1 MKTIA
6 FHSYKGGV
14 GCSMAL
20 ANFAKALMKVGKRV
34 TVLDM
39 DFEAPGIH
47 MKLGLPLNI
56 VKRGFVDY
64 LVDKSRLSRSRYSDG
79 DSLDIRQYAQ
89 PLDEQDRSFLIPA
102 GDFTRN
108 LYWGLIASET
118 FNRFFYL
125 DESQLD
131 DPEAGKWLV
140 ERNFAWFREDK
151 RLIKEAFRPD
161 YLLIDCRTATER
173 ASVPLLLFADTVVTL
188 FAPNSE
194 GMYGTALMLAALQRQ
209 SHKIAAI
216 TVVSRV
222 PESYSKKDAEK
233 LRTGVFTEIWQEV
246 GDSFVLPDHF
256 YLLHE
261 YRGLESQER
270 LVLDSQIADDL
281 EVRLAHD
288 YVELFRAIAP
298 EIDDELKNQEGND
311 GKDWKQTLGMNPSAE
326 IFERYFALDATQ
338 GKLLNRDNQPNVALR
353 VETLR
358 QMMDTL
364 YIEFCDSTQQISP
377 QAVQRVSTAF
387 YNAGCAAGRSFGRIM
402 METDKFWKTG
412 VPDDLKKRLADWAQ
426 FDSEVGF
433 GKISVELGESD
444 ALHGSIAIAGN
455 FLTNGRKAND
465 PDINQFLRGYLQG
478 VLECLLERAHIDVQI
493 IDKEKFVFRKK

>member
-1 MKTIA
+1 MKTIS

-14 GCSMAL
+14 GCSLAL
-20 ANFAKALMKVGKRV
+20 ANFAKALMKAGKRV

-64 LVDKSRLSRSRYSDG
+64 LVDKSRLSRSRYAND
-79 DSLDIRQYAQ
+79 DRLDIRQYAQ
-89 PLDEQDRSFLIPA
+89 PLDDQDRSFLIPA

-125 DESQLD
+125 DASQLD

-151 RLIKEAFRPD
+151 RLVKETFQPD

-209 SHKIAAI
+209 SHKISAI
-216 TVVSRV
+216 PVVSRV
-222 PESYSKKDAEK
+222 PESYSEKDAEK

-246 GDSFVLPDHF
+246 GESFVLPDHF
-256 YLLHE
+256 HLLHE

-281 EVRLAHD
+281 EVMLTHD
-288 YVELFRAIAP
+288 YVELFCAIAP
-298 EIDDELKNQEGND
+298 EIDDELKNREGND
-311 GKDWKQTLGMNPSAE
+311 GKDWKQTLGMNPAAE

-338 GKLLNRDNQPNVALR
+338 GRLLNRDSQPNVALR

-358 QMMDTL
+358 QMMDTVYGEL
-364 YIEFCDSTQQISP
+364 
-377 QAVQRVSTAF
+377 
-387 YNAGCAAGRSFGRIM
+387 CAASSQNQQLVLAAFLKAGLAAGTSFGKEIM
-402 METDKFWKTG
+402 QSDKLWKAK
-412 VPDDLKKRLADWAQ
+412 PPADLKIRLVQWAQ
-426 FDSEVGF
+426 FDSDVGF
-433 GKISVELGESD
+433 GKISAELQE
-444 ALHGSIAIAGN
+444 GSTLQGTVAVAGN
-455 FLTNGRKAND
+455 FLTGGRQPSE

-478 VLECLLERAHIDVQI
+478 VLRLLLEKDNIEVAIVDNENFEFA
-493 IDKEKFVFRKK
+493 EK